1 MSLTTI
7 HTAHI
12 HNALTTTW
20 ECRDKAKDVVDTNTV
35 PLPKV
40 SYSMLKDKHI
50 RDYLAEWDLST
61 TGDKSALTARH
72 QRYGIRDHN
81 DVFPDPLY

>member
-1 MSLTTI
+1 M
-7 HTAHI
+7 HPA
-12 HNALTTTW
+12 HNALITTW
-20 ECRDKAKDVVDTNTV
+20 EYRDKAKDVVDSNTV

-72 QRYGIRDHN
+72 QRYGIRDYN
-81 DVFPDPLY
+81 DVFPDPLC